1 MNPHHRHPRS
11 SLAARF
17 TGMVAIVALALP
29 LAATQ
34 AVSAGIAAAG
44 TGKGVSAGTSKAAAA
59 RWARATLTEPA
70 STFDGQLNG
79 AACSS
84 TINCWAV
91 GWGSTSGSLIGTLV
105 EHWNGTAWAP
115 ETSPNP
121 TAPGDDFPQM
131 NAVTCL
137 SKTECTAVGTDLTF
151 SNTFNSMVESWNGTK
166 WSVIPSPNVSGAAD
180 NVLSGVT
187 CESATLCMAVG
198 NVETSYP
205 DVDTLIEQWD
215 GTSWSIDS
223 SPDVSGDLQN
233 KLTSVSCPSA
243 ADCIAVGYSQD
254 PGNEEAVVETW
265 NGTTWTMGSPA
276 VPSESASDDLSGIT
290 CTSISSCV
298 AVGRNWATENS
309 QSATLAE
316 QWSGAEWSVVS
327 TPNPTGILGD
337 FLLSVSCS
345 SATTCEAA
353 GESFLDTNGDT
364 ETLVEQLSGGTWSLE
379 SSPNAARVTTSSLAA
394 VACAKSTTP
403 SCVAVGASYSS
414 EEDHLLAI
422 GLSSGAW
429 TLKSIPGPTAPA
441 ASYLQ
446 AAGCSTSTCVAVGY
460 TYPVNPGESNGLVYK
475 WNGKKWSLGKSA
487 EPAGADVTGL
497 YGASCPSSTECIA
510 VGDVAVGTDAENGL
524 ASAFAEEMTG
534 STWSAMTTPDPVGA
548 QYVRLT
554 GVSCSSA
561 TTCTAVGFS
570 KTTPESA
577 ATAFAER
584 LSGSRWTLQVTAAPT
599 GATSTSLEGVACPS
613 ASVCNAV
620 GSYVD
625 AGGATETLIERWNG
639 KKWRVST
646 SPNVTGAAA
655 DHLLGVS
662 CPSTST
668 CVATGYSE
676 ASDTAESSLAV
687 TLRSSTWTLATTPD
701 IASAFYNVL
710 TGVTCPTTSDCI
722 ASGYSANDYGDTT
735 RLAQWNGKSWSF
747 VYSGRIVGDYATG
760 LNGVACTSAS
770 FCVSAGSGPDGF
782 GQDDALVEQN

>member
-1 MNPHHRHPRS
+1 MHHQRPHPQT
-11 SLAARF
+11 SLANR
-17 TGMVAIVALALP
+17 VALVLTIVALALP

-34 AVSAGIAAAG
+34 ALSEGIATAR
-44 TGKGVSAGTSKAAAA
+44 SDKAAS
-59 RWARATLTEPA
+59 WARATLTEPA

-79 AACSS
+79 AVCANS
-84 TINCWAV
+84 TDCYAV

-105 EHWNGTAWAP
+105 EHWNGTAWAA

-137 SKTECTAVGTDLTF
+137 NATNCTAVGTDLTL

-166 WSVIPSPNVSGAAD
+166 WSEIPSPDVSGAAD
-180 NVLSGVT
+180 NVLNGVA

-198 NVETSYP
+198 NSVTTSP
-205 DVDTLIEQWD
+205 AVDTLIEQWD

-223 SPDVSGDLQN
+223 SPNVSGALQTD
-233 KLTSVSCPSA
+233 LTSVSCPSA
-243 ADCIAVGYSQD
+243 TSCIAVGHSIATS
-254 PGNEEAVVETW
+254 GEGAVVESW
-265 NGTTWTMGSPA
+265 NGTAWSMGSPE
-276 VPSESASDDLSGIT
+276 VPAESADDELSGIT
-290 CTSISSCV
+290 CSSDSSCV
-298 AVGRNWATENS
+298 AVGRNWATEDS
-309 QSATLAE
+309 PSTSLAE
-316 QWSGAEWSVVS
+316 QWSDSSWSVLS

-337 FLLSVSCS
+337 FLLSISCS

-353 GESFLDTNGDT
+353 GESYLDNSGDT
-364 ETLVEQLSGGTWSLE
+364 ETLVEQLSGGTWSVE
-379 SSPNAARVTTSSLAA
+379 ASPNAAGVTTSSLAA
-394 VACAKSTTP
+394 VACATSATP
-403 SCVAVGASYSS
+403 TCVAVGASYSS
-414 EEDHLLAI
+414 EEDHLLGI
-422 GLSSGAW
+422 GLSSGTW
-429 TLKSIPGPTAPA
+429 TLKSVPGPESPA

-446 AAGCSTSTCVAVGY
+446 AAGCSISTCVAVGY

-497 YGASCPSSTECIA
+497 YGAACPSSTECIA
-510 VGDVAVGTDAENGL
+510 VGNVGIGTDGQEGQ

-534 STWSAMTTPDPVGA
+534 STWAAMTTPDPSGA
-548 QYVRLT
+548 EYVKLT
-554 GVSCSSA
+554 GVACTSA
-561 TTCTAVGFS
+561 TVCTAVGYS
-570 KTTPESA
+570 EPTAGSA

-584 LSGSRWTLQVTAAPT
+584 LSGSTWSLQVTAVPA
-599 GATSTSLEGVACPS
+599 GATATSLEGVSCAS

-646 SPNVTGAAA
+646 SPNVTGAAS

-662 CPSTST
+662 CSNTST

-676 ASDTAESSLAV
+676 ASDGAESSLAA
-687 TLRSSTWTLATTPD
+687 TLSSSTWTLATTPD

-710 TGVTCPTTSDCI
+710 TGVTCPSTSDCI
-722 ASGYSANDYGDTT
+722 ASGYSTTDNGDTT
-735 RLAQWNGKSWSF
+735 RLAQWNGTSWSF
-747 VYSGRIVGDYATG
+747 VNSGRIAGDFATG
-760 LNGVACTSAS
+760 LNDVACTSAT